1 MNANNNEN
9 MEVVNE
15 EVEVNKDTEQVETE
29 ATENVEVTEAVA
41 KNEQHK
47 KSKKQPKPVRFDKE
61 TGYIMLRV
69 SNNTQPKKLGGAI
82 FKNFKDGCKALVV
95 SFIGKDATVQALK
108 GISVANVYLQN
119 STDEE
124 KGALVGKT
132 FSIVPNFHTFDTEI
146 GEATTTK
153 ITVYAVDVD
162 CLPN

>member
-1 MNANNNEN
+1 MKAKNEN
-9 MEVVNE
+9 QEVVKE
-15 EVEVNKDTEQVETE
+15 EVAQETTAQE
-29 ATENVEVTEAVA
+29 AQAEVTE
-41 KNEQHK
+41 KETESKK

-69 SNNTQPKKLGGAI
+69 SNTTQPKKLGGAI

-119 STDEE
+119 SSDEE
-124 KGALVGKT
+124 KGALVGKA
-132 FSIVPNFHTFDTEI
+132 FSIIPNFHTFDTEI

-162 CLPN
+162 SLPN

>member
-1 MNANNNEN
+1 MKTKNEN
-9 MEVVNE
+9 QEVVKE
-15 EVEVNKDTEQVETE
+15 EVAQEAVVQEQKVQ
-29 ATENVEVTEAVA
+29 AEVTEEKETADVKK
-41 KNEQHK
+41 KN
-47 KSKKQPKPVRFDKE
+47 KKQPKPVRFDKE

-69 SNNTQPKKLGGAI
+69 SNTTQPKKLGGAI

-119 STDEE
+119 SSDEE
-124 KGALVGKT
+124 KGALVGKA
-132 FSIVPNFHTFDTEI
+132 FSIIPNFHTFDTEI

-162 CLPN
+162 SLPN